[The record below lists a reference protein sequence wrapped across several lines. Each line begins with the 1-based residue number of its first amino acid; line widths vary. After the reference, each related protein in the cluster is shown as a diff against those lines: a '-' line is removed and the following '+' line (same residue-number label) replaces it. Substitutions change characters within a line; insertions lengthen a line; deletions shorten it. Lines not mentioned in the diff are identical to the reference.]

1 MMLKK
6 INKLVIRDIRKWKGE
21 HTFEF
26 QDGINLIKGPNG
38 SGKTTILVVIAL
50 GLVYPAKSKTLK
62 QDLMPNTGGA
72 PLVTVCFQTADGQCY
87 SITKVFGDQ
96 EASVL
101 RSLDDDRVIATGGE
115 ADDQARALTYSMSPA
130 NGGRYSKKNGVL
142 KNASSG
148 LSDSIGALAFP
159 PQGYLNELP
168 EMVEAI
174 RRIGL
179 ELDEAELSKA
189 LERISLKSESE
200 GKSYISA
207 RKKDGRPTSN
217 ASGKIVTEKNNL
229 EQLTNSLQLSEA
241 KAKELKKAQDELQ
254 NLAESNDEISEEEK
268 IAKREEI
275 LTLRDE
281 AKTHRTNREEAKAKL
296 DESQATLLPLQIGL
310 DKRGELENRIS
321 KLSILKSLIR
331 NKNLMHLSNYLTKK
345 N

>member
-1 MMLKK
+1 M
-6 INKLVIRDIRKWKGE
+6 
-21 HTFEF
+21 
-26 QDGINLIKGPNG
+26 
-38 SGKTTILVVIAL
+38 
-50 GLVYPAKSKTLK
+50 
-62 QDLMPNTGGA
+62 
-72 PLVTVCFQTADGQCY
+72 
-87 SITKVFGDQ
+87 
-96 EASVL
+96 
-101 RSLDDDRVIATGGE
+101 IATGGE

-130 NGGRYSKKNGVL
+130 NGGRYSKKNGIL

-189 LERISLKSESE
+189 LEKISLKSESE
-200 GKSYISA
+200 GKLYISA

-229 EQLTNSLQLSEA
+229 EQLTNSLQSSEA
-241 KAKELKKAQDELQ
+241 KAKELKKTQDELQ

-321 KLSILKSLIR
+321 KLNFEILDKEQELNAFKQLFDQEKLTNDKIIEEKDTIEKEQEKIQAWKDYHNADDQRSRDQKLLEDFTQSAGNRKSLEKEILVTEESLGNIKLPTDSQWRELRGVGKQRIR
-331 NKNLMHLSNYLTKK
+331 A
-345 N
+345 

>member
-1 MMLKK
+1 M
-6 INKLVIRDIRKWKGE
+6 
-21 HTFEF
+21 
-26 QDGINLIKGPNG
+26 
-38 SGKTTILVVIAL
+38 
-50 GLVYPAKSKTLK
+50 
-62 QDLMPNTGGA
+62 
-72 PLVTVCFQTADGQCY
+72 
-87 SITKVFGDQ
+87 
-96 EASVL
+96 
-101 RSLDDDRVIATGGE
+101 IATGSE

-130 NGGRYSKKNGVL
+130 NGGRYSKKNGVM

-189 LERISLKSESE
+189 LEKISLKSESE

-207 RKKDGRPTSN
+207 RKKDGSPTSN

-241 KAKELKKAQDELQ
+241 KAKELKIAQDELQ

-321 KLSILKSLIR
+321 KLNFEILDKEQELNAFKQLFDQEKLTNDKIIEEKDTIEKEQEKIQAWR
-331 NKNLMHLSNYLTKK
+331 EIITTLTIKDQEIKNY
-345 N
+345 